1 MGSYIISRVSLPV
14 QGNANG
20 CPFVSHWMIKANYM
34 NLTFFLPSFFLP
46 PLKIRH
52 VSLGWWFHRHR
63 LLTLPT
69 EVKPLNAK
77 IISPPT
83 PLVAD
88 RRYEVPCESVG
99 SRPNAIITWY
109 KGKRP
114 LRRTKVNISLN
125 HNHFSNCYYYHS
137 VIFDSMH
144 AHPVSL
150 CLSL

>member
-1 MGSYIISRVSLPV
+1 MSWQL
-14 QGNANG
+14 
-20 CPFVSHWMIKANYM
+20 F
-34 NLTFFLPSFFLP
+34 
-46 PLKIRH
+46 PL
-52 VSLGWWFHRHR
+52 
-63 LLTLPT
+63 LLLLLI

-114 LRRTKVNISLN
+114 LRRTKVNTTLPPPPTLN
-125 HNHFSNCYYYHS
+125 HTMRRLHKKHYSSFPASQTWLLLIKAKGKKSLPQLLDVLMDCYWRDRQ
-137 VIFDSMH
+137 IDLPFRQTTPGSMG
-144 AHPVSL
+144 
-150 CLSL
+150 